1 MKDIIILGTESLHP
15 CACVHVVTPTTL
27 SAALK
32 VAFEANQSDF
42 ILGEMVSWSVFVK
55 VWKSQG
61 VSKMEENKHPH
72 TRTE

>member
-15 CACVHVVTPTTL
+15 YAVTPTTL

-42 ILGEMVSWSVFVK
+42 NLGEMVSWSVFVK

-72 TRTE
+72 THTE